1 VVARSRR
8 IAMTYGV
15 PGHAD
20 QFGAE
25 LVEKWNDTVHAAY
38 EDLRPSLGSRFFAL
52 DPGALTS
59 PGTAPVKWF
68 GDPAEPTF
76 CMGPE
81 TAQQLSDWGVRG
93 RHVLHNEYCEYRVVE
108 RTDTEGRRRPKRVQV
123 TTELREYWVCVAMH
137 DPDALRVLADDV
149 LGFEPAWEDL
159 YGVGDPFGLDAEQR
173 KRAFSTL
180 VAGHGNDTELA
191 QEGIPAQPVGRL
203 NTDNALFMT
212 HPINGLD
219 DLLYIVL
226 FGAKPYARGDA
237 GDPQPAT
244 REQIF
249 REFGVEQLACRHADP
264 AAAMG
269 AHGAAFDGRTVA
281 FADPLGMYISSF
293 SADVFVFQ
301 DNPVPEAWIR
311 WGRGREKGLYQRL
324 EFGPDDDDPAFLD
337 DISVAVGASEAPLRG
352 GFQLL
357 QQLEVG
363 PRVIVGEPSQVADE
377 EYVFL
382 SASDAQI
389 PCHEASICTDIE
401 VLKEEFDNE
410 QRLVRVAPRIMGRR
424 DR

>member
-1 VVARSRR
+1 
-8 IAMTYGV
+8 
-15 PGHAD
+15 
-20 QFGAE
+20 
-25 LVEKWNDTVHAAY
+25 
-38 EDLRPSLGSRFFAL
+38 
-52 DPGALTS
+52 
-59 PGTAPVKWF
+59 
-68 GDPAEPTF
+68 
-76 CMGPE
+76 
-81 TAQQLSDWGVRG
+81 
-93 RHVLHNEYCEYRVVE
+93 
-108 RTDTEGRRRPKRVQV
+108 
-123 TTELREYWVCVAMH
+123 
-137 DPDALRVLADDV
+137 
-149 LGFEPAWEDL
+149 
-159 YGVGDPFGLDAEQR
+159 
-173 KRAFSTL
+173 
-180 VAGHGNDTELA
+180 
-191 QEGIPAQPVGRL
+191 VGRL

-226 FGAKPYARGDA
+226 FGARPYARGDV
-237 GDPQPAT
+237 GDLQPAT

-293 SADVFVFQ
+293 SEDVFVVQ

-311 WGRGREKGLYQRL
+311 WGRGREEGFYQRL

-337 DISVAVGASEAPLRG
+337 DISVAVGASEEPLRG

-377 EYVFL
+377 DYVFL
-382 SASDAQI
+382 SASDAPI
-389 PCHEASICTDIE
+389 PCHKASICTYIE
-401 VLKEEFDNE
+401 ALKEEFDNE